1 MSSSSRMFI
10 DDECGV
16 ASKEFSSDDESEV
29 SEPEFITEKSLI
41 GLDGDD
47 LKIMMQALVR
57 QEMCSIM
64 PVTCYGARMYLLHLA
79 CMFVA
84 TKPEVEW
91 NVALK
96 EFVDTYE
103 VEEDSWN
110 SFPIFF
116 LEKAMKTASNAWTGD
131 VIDDLVWSRLWFIGG
146 MDSTENQ

>member
-1 MSSSSRMFI
+1 
-10 DDECGV
+10 
-16 ASKEFSSDDESEV
+16 
-29 SEPEFITEKSLI
+29 
-41 GLDGDD
+41 
-47 LKIMMQALVR
+47 
-57 QEMCSIM
+57 M

>member
-1 MSSSSRMFI
+1 MSSSSYMFI

-16 ASKEFSSDDESEV
+16 ASKNYSSDEEIEV
-29 SEPEFITEKSLI
+29 NEPEFITEKSLI

-47 LKIMMQALVR
+47 LKVMMQALVR
-57 QEMCSIM
+57 QEMYSIM

-91 NVALK
+91 NVALR

-116 LEKAMKTASNAWTGD
+116 LEEAMKTARSAWTGK
-131 VIDDLVWSRLWFIGG
+131 VIDDLVWSRLWFIGRVNSRN
-146 MDSTENQ
+146 DQ